1 MKTVSEKETFVQT
14 AYSKLECII
23 GPFKKVY
30 LVFVTNNDVS
40 TVARDII
47 GNDYSTKSN
56 LYYYIVDGVSFI
68 NNNVYV
74 WGISNRMHK
83 MWSE

>member
-68 NNNVYV
+68 NNNVHV
-74 WGISNRMHK
+74 WGISRMQK
-83 MWSE
+83 MWSD